1 MCIFEPINILT
12 FTTMKLDT
20 IRKILFLIFLADING
35 VFSIWGQPYSV
46 SHLRWQEG
54 LSNDHVVCITQD
66 KEGFLWFATEEG
78 LNKFDGIRFIP
89 FYKEENEE
97 KQGITGNELNYL
109 LDDPTDSILW
119 IGTQRAGLNAY
130 NYAENSF
137 TAYRYNPQNPTGLI
151 TDDIT
156 QISPA
161 SDGNLWISTYWK
173 GIEYFN
179 KKSQEF
185 EHYNTSN
192 VQGLKSD
199 QIWSIADGGNGFLYI
214 GHVHEGFSVMS
225 IKERKAKNYQHDPQK
240 TNSLPSNEVNCIY
253 KDNNCNIWIGT
264 NNGLAL
270 FNPEAEEFI
279 SFNDP
284 KGKLSHRVYDIK
296 QVQDN
301 KLWIAMEFGGIAI
314 LDLSQHLYHSNQH
327 HNLFSFINE
336 GDDEYGLSNSS
347 IRCLFKDCFNNIW
360 AGSWGGGV
368 NFISQEPA
376 LFNSYR
382 YSSLPSTENSLN
394 SKIASSICIDK
405 KGNLWIGT
413 DGGGINLFSKGK
425 RIAIYNTKSGH
436 LNGNSVQ
443 ASLCDSK
450 GGLWFG
456 LFYGG
461 IVYFDNQK
469 QTFQP
474 IELFGKTQTDI
485 RSFSEDKEGNIW
497 VGSSNGIY
505 VIDRESKKI
514 KKHYDRENNQ
524 VRCIKKDS
532 EGQIWIGFF
541 GGGLGLYDKEM
552 NLIKLFNVTNNFP
565 SNTINAILEDKQ
577 KRLWVATGEG
587 LVCFPSLIQKEYK
600 VYQRENGLANTH
612 IQAIIEDEMGNIWT
626 STNKGL
632 SCIDSSLQVC
642 HNYDHRDNLPPGS
655 FSTGCVTNDADGN
668 LYFGSINGLCYFS
681 PETVLEERKSPQAVI
696 NSLEILGSISD
707 RKDNQNISPVSQPL
721 KLEYTQNNFCI
732 TFNIQNYALT
742 KRVEYAY
749 KLKGLEDSWYTA
761 DNSNSI
767 TFRNLPPGKYCFSVK
782 TRMRN
787 QKWSDEITSFDIYI
801 APPLWLTWWAKSLYI
816 LSFLSIFIYI
826 SYVYKKKLDAETLY
840 KLEKQ
845 NHEHEQSL
853 NNERLRF
860 YTNITH
866 ELRTPLTLILG
877 PLEDIQKS
885 KTLTPKDSQ
894 KISVIHQ
901 SAIRL
906 LNLINQILEFRKT
919 ETQNKKLCVRRGNIV
934 SFIQEIGLKYK
945 ELNQK
950 KNVTIKLEIEE
961 EYINMYFDKEVILII
976 LDNLMSNA
984 IKYTEQGKI
993 TLSIGLTQRNGIN
1006 YTEIRVSDTGYGI
1019 NPEALPH
1026 IFDRYYQEGGKHQ
1039 ASGTGIGLALVK
1051 NLVTLHEGDIQ
1062 VSSTP
1067 NIGSTFCISLL
1078 THNSYPNA
1086 LHVDSE
1092 ERIMIEEETTD
1103 QHSTSDHPILEIV
1116 EDNPDICSYIAD
1128 SLSDFFDVHT
1138 ASNGKEGI
1146 DIAQKFI
1153 PDIIVSD
1160 VMMPVMDGIEM
1171 CRTLKKDV
1179 RTSHIPIILL
1189 TAKDSMHDKEEGYS
1203 VGADSYLTKPFS
1215 ASLLQSRIDNIL
1227 QSRRKLVEHI
1237 NATTGKI
1244 NNKSAIIAQSLNK
1257 LDNEFIVKIN
1267 KLIEERLSSDKID
1280 ISYLADKM
1288 CMSSSTLYRKMKA
1301 LTGLST
1307 NEYVRKM
1314 KMKYAEQLL
1323 LEGKYNISEIAFK
1336 VGINNLFYF
1345 RQCFKE
1351 EFGAIPS
1358 EYLKKLKTDNHKE
1371 ENIMTT

>member
-1 MCIFEPINILT
+1 MQSFMKQRTLKIILLSACLCLG
-12 FTTMKLDT
+12 FTASLM
-20 IRKILFLIFLADING
+20 A
-35 VFSIWGQPYSV
+35 QPYSV
-46 SHLRWQEG
+46 SLLRWQEG

-66 KEGFLWFATEEG
+66 KKGFLWFATEEG

-89 FYKEENEE
+89 YYKEESTK

-130 NYAENSF
+130 NYAENTF
-137 TAYRYNPQNPTGLI
+137 TSYRYNPQKPKGLI

-156 QISPA
+156 QIAPA
-161 SDGNLWISTYWK
+161 QDGNLWISTYWK

-179 KKSQEF
+179 KQTQEF

-192 VQGLKSD
+192 VQGLGSD
-199 QIWSIADGGNGFLYI
+199 QIWSIIDGGNGLLYV

-225 IKERKAKNYQHDPQK
+225 VKERKAKNYQHDPQK
-240 TNSLPSNEVNCIY
+240 ANSLPGNEVNCIY
-253 KDNNCNIWIGT
+253 KDNNGNIWIGT
-264 NNGLAL
+264 NKGLAL
-270 FNPEAEEFI
+270 FNPQEENFI
-279 SFNDP
+279 SFNDSERR
-284 KGKLSHRVYDIK
+284 LSHRVYDIK
-296 QVQDN
+296 QIQDN
-301 KLWIAMEFGGIAI
+301 KLWVAMEFGGIAI
-314 LDLSQHLYHSNQH
+314 LDLSQRLYHTDRQD
-327 HNLFSFINE
+327 NLFTFINE
-336 GDDEYGLSNSS
+336 GNDEYGLSNSS

-368 NFISQEPA
+368 NFIFQEPV

-382 YSSLPSTENSLN
+382 YSSWPSTENSL
-394 SKIASSICIDK
+394 SSRIASSVCIDN
-405 KGNLWIGT
+405 KGDLWIGT
-413 DGGGINLFSKGK
+413 DGGGIDLFSEGK
-425 RIAIYNTKSGH
+425 RTAIYNTKSGD

-443 ASLCDSK
+443 ASLRDSK

-461 IVYFDNQK
+461 IMYFDNQK
-469 QTFQP
+469 QTFHS
-474 IELFGKTQTDI
+474 IELLGKRHIDI
-485 RSFSEDKEGNIW
+485 RSFSEDNEGNIW

-505 VIDRESKKI
+505 VIDRESKKV

-532 EGQIWIGFF
+532 EGQIWVGFF
-541 GGGLGLYDKEM
+541 GGGLGLYDEEM
-552 NLIKLFNVTNNFP
+552 NLVKLFNVTAHFP
-565 SNTINAILEDKQ
+565 SNTVNAILEDKQ

-587 LVCFPSLIQKEYK
+587 LVCFPSLSKKEYI

-612 IQAIIEDEMGNIWT
+612 IQSVIEDKKGNIWV
-626 STNKGL
+626 STNKGI
-632 SCIDSSLQVC
+632 SCIDPSQQTC
-642 HNYDHRDNLPPGS
+642 YNYDHRDNLPPGS
-655 FSTGCVTNDADGN
+655 FSTGCTTKDADGN

-681 PETVLEERKSPQAVI
+681 PEAVLEERQSPRAVI

-707 RKDNQNISPVSQPL
+707 RKNKQDICLFAQQPLQLQYNQNSFS
-721 KLEYTQNNFCI
+721 I
-732 TFNIQNYALT
+732 TFNIQNYALVN
-742 KRVEYAY
+742 RVEYAY
-749 KLKGLEDSWYTA
+749 QLKGMEDSWYTA
-761 DNSNSI
+761 DHSNSV
-767 TFRNLPPGKYCFSVK
+767 TFRNLPPGTYCFSVK

-787 QKWSDEITSFDIYI
+787 QQWSDDITSLDIHI
-801 APPLWLTWWAKSLYI
+801 ASPLWLTWWAKVLYAMA
-816 LSFLSIFIYI
+816 FFSIFIYI
-826 SYVYKKKLDAETLY
+826 SSVYKKKLNAEALY

-845 NHEHEQSL
+845 NHEYEQNL

-877 PLEDIQKS
+877 PLEDIQKDN
-885 KTLTPKDSQ
+885 TLSPKDAQ

-919 ETQNKKLCVRRGNIV
+919 ETQNRKLCVSRGNIV
-934 SFIQEIGLKYK
+934 PLIRETGLKYK

-950 KNVTIKLEIEE
+950 KNVSIKLEVKEE
-961 EYINMYFDKEVILII
+961 NIQIYFDKEVILVI

-984 IKYTEQGKI
+984 IKYTEQGEI
-993 TLSIGLTQRNGIN
+993 TLSVGLSQQNGVS
-1006 YTEIRVSDTGYGI
+1006 YTEIQVSDTGYGI

-1026 IFDRYYQEGGKHQ
+1026 IFERYYQEGGKHQ

-1051 NLVTLHEGDIQ
+1051 NLVTLHEGEIH
-1062 VSSTP
+1062 VNSTP
-1067 NIGSTFCISLL
+1067 NVGSTFRISLL

-1086 LHVDSE
+1086 LHADPTE
-1092 ERIMIEEETTD
+1092 KNTEKEEE
-1103 QHSTSDHPILEIV
+1103 STLHAVTNDRPILEVV
-1116 EDNPDICSYIAD
+1116 EDNPDICTYIAD
-1128 SLSDFFDVHT
+1128 ALSEHFDVRT
-1138 ASNGKEGI
+1138 ASNGKEGMEL
-1146 DIAQKFI
+1146 AQKCI

-1160 VMMPVMDGIEM
+1160 IMMPVIDGIEM
-1171 CRTLKKDV
+1171 CKTLKRDV

-1189 TAKDSMHDKEEGYS
+1189 TAKDSIHDKEEGYS
-1203 VGADSYLTKPFS
+1203 GGADSYLTKPFS

-1227 QSRRKLVEHI
+1227 QGRRKLVEHI
-1237 NATTGKI
+1237 TATAGRT
-1244 NNKSAIIAQSLNK
+1244 NDKSAIITEALNK

-1280 ISYLADKM
+1280 IGYLSDKM

-1351 EFGAIPS
+1351 EFGMIPS
-1358 EYLKKLKTDNHKE
+1358 EYLKKLKEHP
-1371 ENIMTT
+1371 

>member
-1 MCIFEPINILT
+1 MKQCALKIILLFACLCIN
-12 FTTMKLDT
+12 
-20 IRKILFLIFLADING
+20 
-35 VFSIWGQPYSV
+35 FSISLVAQPYSV
-46 SHLRWQEG
+46 SHLSWQKG

-66 KEGFLWFATEEG
+66 KKGFLWFATEEG

-89 FYKEENEE
+89 YYKEEDTG
-97 KQGITGNELNYL
+97 KQGITGNELNHL

-130 NYAENSF
+130 NYTENTF
-137 TAYRYNPQNPTGLI
+137 TSYRHDPQNPKGLI

-156 QISPA
+156 QIA
-161 SDGNLWISTYWK
+161 HAQDGNLWISTYWK

-179 KKSQEF
+179 KQTQEF

-192 VQGLKSD
+192 VQGLESD
-199 QIWSIADGGNGFLYI
+199 HIWSVVDGGNGLLYI
-214 GHVHEGFSVMS
+214 GHVNKGFSVMS

-240 TNSLPSNEVNCIY
+240 ANSLPGNEVNCIY
-253 KDNNCNIWIGT
+253 KDNNGNIWIGT
-264 NNGLAL
+264 NKGLAL
-270 FNPEAEEFI
+270 FNPKEEDFI
-279 SFNDP
+279 SFNDS
-284 KGKLSHRVYDIK
+284 KGKLSHRIYDIK
-296 QVQDN
+296 QIQDN
-301 KLWIAMEFGGIAI
+301 KLWVAMEFGGIAI
-314 LDLSQHLYHSNQH
+314 LDLSQHLYHTDRQN
-327 HNLFSFINE
+327 NLFTFINE

-368 NFISQEPA
+368 NFIFQEPA
-376 LFNSYR
+376 LFSSYR
-382 YSSLPSTENSLN
+382 YSSWPSTENSLSN
-394 SKIASSICIDK
+394 RIASSVCIDNR
-405 KGNLWIGT
+405 GNLWIGT

-425 RIAIYNTKSGH
+425 RTAIYNTRSGH

-461 IVYFDNQK
+461 IVYFDSQK
-469 QTFQP
+469 RTFHP
-474 IELFGKTQTDI
+474 IELFGNKHTDI
-485 RSFSEDKEGNIW
+485 RSFSEDNEGNIW

-505 VIDRESKKI
+505 VIDRESKKV
-514 KKHYDRENNQ
+514 KEHYDRENNQ

-532 EGQIWIGFF
+532 EGQIWVGFF
-541 GGGLGLYDKEM
+541 GGGLGLYNRKMD
-552 NLIKLFNVTNNFP
+552 LVKLFNVTDHFP
-565 SNTINAILEDKQ
+565 SNTVNAILEDTQ

-587 LVCFPSLIQKEYK
+587 LVCFPSLSQKEYI

-612 IQAIIEDEMGNIWT
+612 IHSVIEDKKGNIWI
-626 STNKGL
+626 STNKGI
-632 SCIDSSLQVC
+632 SCIDPFRQTC

-655 FSTGCVTNDADGN
+655 FSTGCVAKDAEGN

-681 PETVLEERKSPQAVI
+681 PETVLEERQSPLAVI
-696 NSLEILGSISD
+696 NNVEILGPISD
-707 RKDNQNISPVSQPL
+707 RKNKQNICPSPQQPL
-721 KLEYTQNNFCI
+721 LLQYDQNNFCI
-732 TFNIQNYALT
+732 TFNVQNYALVN
-742 KRVEYAY
+742 RVEYAY
-749 KLKGLEDSWYTA
+749 KLKGMEDSWYTA

-787 QKWSDEITSFDIYI
+787 QQWSEDITSLDIHI
-801 APPLWLTWWAKSLYI
+801 APPLWLTWWAKVLYI
-816 LSFLSIFIYI
+816 LSFSGIFIYI
-826 SYVYKKKLDAETLY
+826 SYVYKKKLEAETLY

-845 NHEHEQSL
+845 NHEHEQNL

-877 PLEDIQKS
+877 PLEDIQKDN
-885 KTLTPKDSQ
+885 TLSPKDAQ

-919 ETQNKKLCVRRGNIV
+919 ETQNRKLCVNRGNIV
-934 SFIQEIGLKYK
+934 PLIRETGLKYK

-950 KNVTIKLEIEE
+950 KNVNIRLEVEE
-961 EYINMYFDKEVILII
+961 ENIPMYFDKEVILVI

-984 IKYTEQGKI
+984 IKYTEQGEI
-993 TLSIGLTQRNGIN
+993 TLSIGLTQQNGVSH
-1006 YTEIRVSDTGYGI
+1006 TEIRVSDTGYGI

-1051 NLVTLHEGDIQ
+1051 NLVTLHEGDIH

-1067 NIGSTFCISLL
+1067 NVGSTFCVSLL

-1086 LHVDSE
+1086 LHADPAEKTATKE
-1092 ERIMIEEETTD
+1092 EAITK
-1103 QHSTSDHPILEIV
+1103 HAATSDRAILEIV
-1116 EDNPDICSYIAD
+1116 EDNPDICTYIANA
-1128 SLSDFFDVHT
+1128 LGEHFDVRT
-1138 ASNGKEGI
+1138 ASNGKEGMEL
-1146 DIAQKFI
+1146 ARKCI

-1160 VMMPVMDGIEM
+1160 VMMPVMDGIDM
-1171 CRTLKKDV
+1171 CKTLKSDV

-1189 TAKDSMHDKEEGYS
+1189 TAKDSIHDKEEGYS
-1203 VGADSYLTKPFS
+1203 GGADSYLTKPFS
-1215 ASLLQSRIDNIL
+1215 ASLLQSRIENIL

-1237 NATTGKI
+1237 TATAGKI
-1244 NNKSAIIAQSLNK
+1244 NDKSAIIAEALNK

-1280 ISYLADKM
+1280 IGYLSDKM

-1314 KMKYAEQLL
+1314 RMKYAEQLL

-1351 EFGAIPS
+1351 EFGMIPS
-1358 EYLKKLKTDNHKE
+1358 EYLKKLKKHP
-1371 ENIMTT
+1371 

>member
-1 MCIFEPINILT
+1 MKQCALKIILLFACLCIN
-12 FTTMKLDT
+12 
-20 IRKILFLIFLADING
+20 
-35 VFSIWGQPYSV
+35 FSISLVAQPYSV
-46 SHLRWQEG
+46 SHLSWQKG

-66 KEGFLWFATEEG
+66 KKGFLWFATEEG

-89 FYKEENEE
+89 YYKEEDTG

-130 NYAENSF
+130 NYTENTF
-137 TAYRYNPQNPTGLI
+137 TSYRHDPQNPKGLI

-156 QISPA
+156 QIA
-161 SDGNLWISTYWK
+161 HAQDGNLWISTYWK

-179 KKSQEF
+179 KQTQEF

-192 VQGLKSD
+192 VQGLESD
-199 QIWSIADGGNGFLYI
+199 HIWSVVDGGNGLLYI
-214 GHVHEGFSVMS
+214 GHVNKGFSVMS

-240 TNSLPSNEVNCIY
+240 ANSLPGNEVNCIY
-253 KDNNCNIWIGT
+253 KDNNGNIWIGT
-264 NNGLAL
+264 NKGLAL
-270 FNPEAEEFI
+270 FNPKEEDFI
-279 SFNDP
+279 SFNDS
-284 KGKLSHRVYDIK
+284 KGKLSHRIYDIK
-296 QVQDN
+296 QIQDN
-301 KLWIAMEFGGIAI
+301 KLWVAMEFGGIAI
-314 LDLSQHLYHSNQH
+314 LDLSQHLYHTDRQN
-327 HNLFSFINE
+327 NLFTFINE

-368 NFISQEPA
+368 NFIFQEPA
-376 LFNSYR
+376 LFSSYR
-382 YSSLPSTENSLN
+382 YSSWPSTENSLSN
-394 SKIASSICIDK
+394 RIASSVCIDNR
-405 KGNLWIGT
+405 GDLWIGT

-425 RIAIYNTKSGH
+425 RTAIYNTRSGH

-461 IVYFDNQK
+461 IVYFDSQK
-469 QTFQP
+469 RMFHP
-474 IELFGKTQTDI
+474 IELYGNKHTDI
-485 RSFSEDKEGNIW
+485 RSFSEDNEGNIW

-505 VIDRESKKI
+505 VIDRESKKV
-514 KKHYDRENNQ
+514 KEHYDRENNQ

-532 EGQIWIGFF
+532 EGQIWVGFF
-541 GGGLGLYDKEM
+541 GGGLGLYNRKMD
-552 NLIKLFNVTNNFP
+552 LVKLFNVTDHFP
-565 SNTINAILEDKQ
+565 SNTVNAILEDTQ

-587 LVCFPSLIQKEYK
+587 LVCFPSLSQKEYI

-612 IQAIIEDEMGNIWT
+612 IHSVIEDKKGNIWI
-626 STNKGL
+626 STNKGI
-632 SCIDSSLQVC
+632 SCIDPFRQTC

-655 FSTGCVTNDADGN
+655 FSTGCVTKDAEGN

-681 PETVLEERKSPQAVI
+681 PETVLEERQSPLAVI
-696 NSLEILGSISD
+696 NNVEILGPISD
-707 RKDNQNISPVSQPL
+707 RKNKQNICPSPHQPL
-721 KLEYTQNNFCI
+721 QLQYDQNNFCI
-732 TFNIQNYALT
+732 TFNVQNYALVN
-742 KRVEYAY
+742 RVEYAY
-749 KLKGLEDSWYTA
+749 KLKGMEDSWYTA

-787 QKWSDEITSFDIYI
+787 QQWSEDITSLDIHI
-801 APPLWLTWWAKSLYI
+801 APPLWLTWWAKVLYI
-816 LSFLSIFIYI
+816 LSFSGIFIYI
-826 SYVYKKKLDAETLY
+826 SYVYKKKLEAETLY

-845 NHEHEQSL
+845 NHEHEQNL

-877 PLEDIQKS
+877 PLEDIQKDN
-885 KTLTPKDSQ
+885 TLSPKDAQ

-919 ETQNKKLCVRRGNIV
+919 ETQNRKLCVNRGNIV
-934 SFIQEIGLKYK
+934 PLIRETGLKYK

-950 KNVTIKLEIEE
+950 KNVNIRLEVEE
-961 EYINMYFDKEVILII
+961 ENIPMYFDKEVILVI

-984 IKYTEQGKI
+984 IKYTEQGEI
-993 TLSIGLTQRNGIN
+993 TLSIGLTQQNGVSH
-1006 YTEIRVSDTGYGI
+1006 TEIRVSDTGYGI

-1051 NLVTLHEGDIQ
+1051 NLVTLHEGDIH

-1067 NIGSTFCISLL
+1067 NVGSTFCVSLL

-1086 LHVDSE
+1086 LHADPAE
-1092 ERIMIEEETTD
+1092 KTATKEEEAITK
-1103 QHSTSDHPILEIV
+1103 HAATSDRAILEIV
-1116 EDNPDICSYIAD
+1116 EDNPDICTYIANA
-1128 SLSDFFDVHT
+1128 LGEHFDVRT
-1138 ASNGKEGI
+1138 ASNGKEGMEL
-1146 DIAQKFI
+1146 ARKCI

-1160 VMMPVMDGIEM
+1160 VMMPVMDGIDM
-1171 CRTLKKDV
+1171 CKTLKSDV

-1189 TAKDSMHDKEEGYS
+1189 TAKDSIHDKEEGYS
-1203 VGADSYLTKPFS
+1203 GGADSYLTKPFS
-1215 ASLLQSRIDNIL
+1215 ASLLQSRIENIL

-1237 NATTGKI
+1237 TATAGKI
-1244 NNKSAIIAQSLNK
+1244 NDKSAIIAEALNK

-1280 ISYLADKM
+1280 IGYLSDKM

-1314 KMKYAEQLL
+1314 RMKYAEQLL

-1351 EFGAIPS
+1351 EFGMIPS
-1358 EYLKKLKTDNHKE
+1358 EYLKKLKKHP
-1371 ENIMTT
+1371 